1 MRSKPPTIGM
11 ENQLLQLHMANA
23 AAFCA
28 MFRQEPIGYGK
39 WGEWH
44 NCSPFPLWSPRVV
57 WAMMVRFL
65 GLIRYIG
72 PKKLAA
78 ERP

>member
-44 NCSPFPLWSPRVV
+44 NCSPFL
-57 WAMMVRFL
+57 MVFASRL
-65 GLIRYIG
+65 GNDG
-72 PKKLAA
+72 AFSGA
-78 ERP
+78 N